1 MLLNLKLICLLD
13 SFSTV
18 STDGTAFGK
27 GTWGKVL
34 DIEEDSSCIDE
45 KDPNCDTGEVFS
57 RLNHVVLLSFNVCT
71 LFDYF
76 VFDLNRNLMHLLVR
90 RC

>member
-1 MLLNLKLICLLD
+1 MLLCLLD
-13 SFSTV
+13 SASTV
-18 STDGTAFGK
+18 STDGGACGK
-27 GTWGKVL
+27 GTWEKVL
-34 DIEEDSSCIDE
+34 NTEEDCSCIDV
-45 KDPNCDTGEVFS
+45 KDHTCDTGEVFC
-57 RLNHVVLLSFNVCT
+57 RFHHVVLLSFNVCT